1 MHLSTWLFRIL
12 ADNRKRTSL
21 ASRYRQKRFE
31 LFRSLISNLDPPVT
45 ILDIGGTADYWNSM
59 GISSS
64 DDYKITLLN
73 IHQPAS
79 MENKFRWIMG
89 DARHMDFAS
98 RSFDLVFS
106 NSVIEHVGGFAD
118 QKRMADEVR
127 RVGERFMIQTP
138 NRYFPMEPHYV
149 FPMFQFLPMSIKVY
163 LLIKFRLGW
172 VEKGHDAQHA
182 REIVESIRL
191 LSKKELCEMFPG
203 ARIYKEKFFGMT
215 KSFIVIGGWD

>member
-1 MHLSTWLFRIL
+1 
-12 ADNRKRTSL
+12 
-21 ASRYRQKRFE
+21 
-31 LFRSLISNLDPPVT
+31 
-45 ILDIGGTADYWNSM
+45 
-59 GISSS
+59 
-64 DDYKITLLN
+64 
-73 IHQPAS
+73 
-79 MENKFRWIMG
+79 MG

-138 NRYFPMEPHYV
+138 NRYFPMEPHFV